1 VHGGRY
7 PFDLFLIRDPH
18 LFRGFVMIFV
28 VALVLNMAVSSFKL
42 GFAEQPVAHSDGL
55 WNFLGMVLVGLGSVL
70 LGGCPLRQC
79 ILAGEGDADAAIA
92 FLGMLTGGAFAHNFA
107 IAASPAGVTI
117 NGKSGC
123 FGGYYSSSCHWLSK
137 HA

>member
-1 VHGGRY
+1 
-7 PFDLFLIRDPH
+7 
-18 LFRGFVMIFV
+18 M
-28 VALVLNMAVSSFKL
+28 LNMAVSSFKL

-117 NGKSGC
+117 NGKVAVLVGIIVAVAI
-123 FGGYYSSSCHWLSK
+123 GYLSMPK
-137 HA
+137 AVTAKTKEEAQHAL